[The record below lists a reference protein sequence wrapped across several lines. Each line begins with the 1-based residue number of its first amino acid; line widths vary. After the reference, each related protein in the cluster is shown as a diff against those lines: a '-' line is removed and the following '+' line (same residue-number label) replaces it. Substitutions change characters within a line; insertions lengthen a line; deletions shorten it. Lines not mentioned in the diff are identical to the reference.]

1 MTTGI
6 AALAVPGSALFASEF
21 LVLLG
26 AFRDW
31 WLIGATASLAI
42 VLAAM
47 YMLRWISALLHD
59 APAEHSPGLARMR
72 DVRWEAVYLVPLIV
86 AVLALSVYP
95 YAVTHRVSLSLHG
108 IVSTVTA
115 RAVP

>member
-31 WLIGATASLAI
+31 WLIGTLASLAI
-42 VLAAM
+42 VLSAM

-59 APAEHSPGLARMR
+59 APAEPSVGLTGMR
-72 DVRWEAVYLVPLIV
+72 DLRWEAAYLVPLV
-86 AVLALSVYP
+86 AAVLALSVYP
-95 YAVTHRVSLSLHG
+95 YAVTHRVSDSLHG
-108 IVSTVTA
+108 IVASVTA
-115 RAVP
+115 KAAP